1 MKGFAKRR
9 LQWIAALA
17 VATVAAAIGY
27 VRWAE
32 ELQRFTYLTG
42 WLLFAL
48 LLVLTAYNGRKKL
61 PFLPLGSSEAWLEF
75 HIYAGFFTAVLFLG
89 HVRFRWPTGWFE
101 TVLFGL
107 YVVVALSG
115 IFGLVLTRSLPKRLT
130 ARGGEVLFE
139 RIPFV
144 RRDLH
149 ERSETLALQ
158 SATAGKTPIIAEFY
172 ARHLSD
178 FFARPRHFVYHLLEI
193 RSPLNSLLNK
203 LTDLKR
209 FLNTDERAVA
219 EQLSDFV
226 RQKDGLDYQRA
237 LQLALRLW
245 LFVHIPATYSLM
257 LWAVAHIILVY
268 GFSGGAR

>member
-17 VATVAAAIGY
+17 VATVAAAVGY

-48 LLVLTAYNGRKKL
+48 MLVLTAYNTRKKL
-61 PFLPLGSSEAWLEF
+61 PFLPLGKSETWLEF
-75 HIYAGFFTAVLFLG
+75 HIYAGYFTAVLFLA
-89 HVRFRWPTGWFE
+89 HVRARWPTGWFE
-101 TVLFGL
+101 TVLFLL

-115 IFGLVLTRSLPKRLT
+115 IVGLILTRSLPKRLT
-130 ARGGEVLFE
+130 AHGGEVLFE

-149 ERSETLALQ
+149 EKSEALALQ
-158 SATAGKTPIIAEFY
+158 SATTQKTPIIAEFY
-172 ARHLSD
+172 ARHLGD
-178 FFARPRHFVYHLLEI
+178 YFARHRHFFHHLLEI
-193 RSPLNSLLNK
+193 RSPLNALLNK

-219 EQLSDFV
+219 EQLSDLV

-237 LQLALRLW
+237 LQLTLRLW

-257 LWAVAHIILVY
+257 LWSLAHIILVY

>member
-17 VATVAAAIGY
+17 VATVVAALGY

-48 LLVLTAYNGRKKL
+48 MVVLTAYNARKKL
-61 PFLPLGSSEAWLEF
+61 PFLPLGKSETWLEF
-75 HIYAGFFTAVLFLG
+75 HIYAGYFTAVLFLA
-89 HVRFRWPTGWFE
+89 HVRVRWPTGWFE
-101 TVLFGL
+101 TVLFIL

-115 IFGLVLTRSLPKRLT
+115 IVGLILTRSLPKRLT

-149 ERSETLALQ
+149 EKSEALALQ
-158 SATAGKTPIIAEFY
+158 SATTQKTPIIAEFY
-172 ARHLSD
+172 ARHLGD
-178 FFARPRHFVYHLLEI
+178 YFARHRHFVYHLLEI
-193 RSPLNSLLNK
+193 RSPSTRCSTSSPTSNASSTPTNAQLPSNSA
-203 LTDLKR
+203 TSSARRTASTTSAR
-209 FLNTDERAVA
+209 FSSRCA
-219 EQLSDFV
+219 
-226 RQKDGLDYQRA
+226 
-237 LQLALRLW
+237 
-245 LFVHIPATYSLM
+245 
-257 LWAVAHIILVY
+257 
-268 GFSGGAR
+268 SGSSSTSPPPTA